1 MDVSVDGSFG
11 SVVESSVVDYTVSKP
26 LLIFSSVVNGSVDGS
41 LSSVVESSVVSCIV

>member
-11 SVVESSVVDYTVSKP
+11 SVVEPSVVDYTVSK
-26 LLIFSSVVNGSVDGS
+26 LIFSSVVNGSVDGS